1 MPSKRATPEQV
12 IEWLL
17 IAEKVVP
24 KLLDGSLPALEQFIF
39 RARFTLRR
47 AENQD
52 ALDTVSASESLEDVN
67 RNSLPGAC
75 IALSSSGGVRASL
88 VYMPDATEQEFAFCS
103 RVLQSTVA
111 ATFAALGID
120 MSSLMGPQSTDSSD
134 KL

>member
-52 ALDTVSASESLEDVN
+52 ALDTVSASESLED
-67 RNSLPGAC
+67 RKQKTAC
-75 IALSSSGGVRASL
+75 REPASRFHRVGESEPVL

-120 MSSLMGPQSTDSSD
+120 MSS
-134 KL
+134 